1 MALQGLDNLTRA
13 LSKLPGIGRRSAE
26 RMAMKL
32 AADPERL
39 ILPLVAALEQTRETV
54 AFCSRCGAMTE
65 IERNPCRLCTDST
78 RDGTIVC
85 VVEDPSDI
93 VALESTGAYRG
104 RYHALMGKI
113 SPMRGDGPNDIR
125 IRELVRRIREE
136 GIKEVLLA
144 LNTDIESEAT
154 AGLIGD
160 ILKAR
165 GIRTTRLAYGIP
177 AGSGIRYADTV
188 TLDRAIRGRQ
198 DV

>member
-1 MALQGLDNLTRA
+1 MALQGLDKLTRA
-13 LSKLPGIGRRSAE
+13 LSKLPGVGRRSAE

-32 AADPERL
+32 AADPEGL
-39 ILPLVAALEQTRETV
+39 ILPLIDALEETRQTIT
-54 AFCSRCGAMTE
+54 FCSRCGAMTE
-65 IERNPCRLCTDST
+65 SGRDPCRLCTDPA
-78 RDGTIVC
+78 RDGSVVC

-93 VALESTGAYRG
+93 VALESTGAYTG

-113 SPMRGDGPNDIR
+113 SPMRGEGPNDIR
-125 IRELVRRIREE
+125 IRSLVRRIKEE

-144 LNTDIESEAT
+144 LNTDVESEAT
-154 AGLIGD
+154 AGLIGE

-177 AGSGIRYADTV
+177 AGSGIRYADTI

>member
-13 LSKLPGIGRRSAE
+13 LSKLPGVGRRSAE

-32 AADPERL
+32 AADPDKL
-39 ILPLVAALEQTRETV
+39 IRPLVAALEETRRSV
-54 AFCSRCGAMTE
+54 SFCSRCGAMTE
-65 IERNPCRLCTDST
+65 AGRDPCRLCTDSS
-78 RDGTIVC
+78 RDGTTIC

-93 VALESTGAYRG
+93 VAMETTGAYTG

-125 IRELVRRIREE
+125 IRSLVKRVREE
-136 GIKEVLLA
+136 GVTEVLLA

-154 AGLIGD
+154 ASLIAE

-165 GIRTTRLAYGIP
+165 GIRATRLAYGIP
-177 AGSGIRYADTV
+177 AGSGIRYADSV

-198 DV
+198 EL

>member
-1 MALQGLDNLTRA
+1 MALQGLDKLTRA
-13 LSKLPGIGRRSAE
+13 LSKLPGVGRRSAE
-26 RMAMKL
+26 RMGMKL
-32 AADPERL
+32 AADPEGL
-39 ILPLVAALEQTRETV
+39 IMPLMAALEETRQTV

-65 IERNPCRLCTDST
+65 SDRDPCRLCTDPA
-78 RDGTIVC
+78 RDGSSVC

-93 VALESTGAYRG
+93 VALESTGAYTG
-104 RYHALMGKI
+104 RYHALMGKL
-113 SPMRGDGPNDIR
+113 SPMRGEGPNDIR
-125 IRELVRRIREE
+125 IRALVRRIKEE

-144 LNTDIESEAT
+144 LNTDVESEAT

-160 ILKAR
+160 ILKSR

-177 AGSGIRYADTV
+177 AGSGIRYADTI

>member
-13 LSKLPGIGRRSAE
+13 LSRLPGVGRRSAE

-32 AADPERL
+32 AADPEGL
-39 ILPLVAALEQTRETV
+39 ILPLVAALEETRRTV
-54 AFCSRCGAMTE
+54 TFCSRCGAMTE
-65 IERNPCRLCTDST
+65 SGRDPCRLCTDPA
-78 RDGTIVC
+78 RDGSVVC

-93 VALESTGAYRG
+93 VALESTGAYAG

-113 SPMRGDGPNDIR
+113 SPMRGEGPNDIR
-125 IRELVRRIREE
+125 IRALVRRIKEE

-144 LNTDIESEAT
+144 LNTDVESDAT
-154 AGLIGD
+154 AGLIAE

-177 AGSGIRYADTV
+177 AGSGIRYADTI

-198 DV
+198 EI

>member
-1 MALQGLDNLTRA
+1 MALQGLDKLTRA
-13 LSKLPGIGRRSAE
+13 LSKLPGVGRRSAE

-32 AADPERL
+32 AADPEGR
-39 ILPLVAALEQTRETV
+39 ILPLIDALEETRQTIT
-54 AFCSRCGAMTE
+54 FCSRCGAMTE
-65 IERNPCRLCTDST
+65 SGRDPCRLCTDPA
-78 RDGTIVC
+78 RDGSVVC

-93 VALESTGAYRG
+93 VALESTGAYTG

-113 SPMRGDGPNDIR
+113 SPMRGEGPNDIR
-125 IRELVRRIREE
+125 IRSLVRRIKEE

-144 LNTDIESEAT
+144 LNTDVESEAT
-154 AGLIGD
+154 AGLIGE

-177 AGSGIRYADTV
+177 AGSGIRYADTI

>member
-1 MALQGLDNLTRA
+1 MALQGLDKLTRA
-13 LSKLPGIGRRSAE
+13 LSKLPGVGRRSAE

-32 AADPERL
+32 AADPEGL
-39 ILPLVAALEQTRETV
+39 IMPLVAALEETRQTV
-54 AFCSRCGAMTE
+54 AFCSRCGAMTDAD
-65 IERNPCRLCTDST
+65 RDPCRLCTDPA
-78 RDGTIVC
+78 RDGSSVC

-93 VALESTGAYRG
+93 VALESTGAYTG
-104 RYHALMGKI
+104 RYHALMGKL
-113 SPMRGDGPNDIR
+113 SPMRGEGPNDIR
-125 IRELVRRIREE
+125 IRALVRRIKEE

-144 LNTDIESEAT
+144 LNTDVESEAT

-160 ILKAR
+160 ILKSR

-177 AGSGIRYADTV
+177 AGSGIRYADTI

>member
-1 MALQGLDNLTRA
+1 MALQGLDKLTRA
-13 LSKLPGIGRRSAE
+13 LSKLPGVGRRSAE

-32 AADPERL
+32 AADPEGL
-39 ILPLVAALEQTRETV
+39 ILPLIDALEETRQTIT
-54 AFCSRCGAMTE
+54 FCSRRGAMTE
-65 IERNPCRLCTDST
+65 SGRDPCRLCTDPA
-78 RDGTIVC
+78 RDGSVVC

-93 VALESTGAYRG
+93 VALESTGAYTG

-113 SPMRGDGPNDIR
+113 SPMRGEGPNDIR
-125 IRELVRRIREE
+125 IRSLVRRIKEE

-144 LNTDIESEAT
+144 LNTDVESEAT
-154 AGLIGD
+154 AGLIGE

-177 AGSGIRYADTV
+177 AGSGIRYADTI

>member
-1 MALQGLDNLTRA
+1 
-13 LSKLPGIGRRSAE
+13 
-26 RMAMKL
+26 
-32 AADPERL
+32 
-39 ILPLVAALEQTRETV
+39 
-54 AFCSRCGAMTE
+54 
-65 IERNPCRLCTDST
+65 
-78 RDGTIVC
+78 
-85 VVEDPSDI
+85 
-93 VALESTGAYRG
+93 
-104 RYHALMGKI
+104 
-113 SPMRGDGPNDIR
+113 MRGDGPNDIR

>member
-1 MALQGLDNLTRA
+1 MALQGLDNLAQA
-13 LSKLPGIGRRSAE
+13 LSRLPGVGRRSAE

-32 AADPERL
+32 ASDPDGL
-39 ILPLVAALEQTRETV
+39 ILPLVAALDETRRTV
-54 AFCSRCGAMTE
+54 RFCSRCGAMTE
-65 IERNPCRLCTDST
+65 VERDPCRLCTDPA
-78 RDGTIVC
+78 RDGSVIC

-93 VALESTGAYRG
+93 GALERTGAYSG

-113 SPMRGDGPNDIR
+113 SPMRGDGPNDVR
-125 IRELVRRIREE
+125 IRGLVRRIKDE

-154 AGLIGD
+154 AVLIAE

-165 GIRTTRLAYGIP
+165 GIRATRLAYGIP
-177 AGSGIRYADTV
+177 AGSGIRYADTI

-198 DV
+198 EL

>member
-13 LSKLPGIGRRSAE
+13 LSKLPGVGRRSAE

-32 AADPERL
+32 ASDPEGL
-39 ILPLVAALEQTRETV
+39 VLPLVSALEQTRRTV
-54 AFCSRCGAMTE
+54 TFCSRCGAMTE
-65 IERNPCRLCTDST
+65 SGRDPCRLCTDPT
-78 RDGTIVC
+78 RDGSMVC

-93 VALESTGAYRG
+93 VALESTGSYRG

-125 IRELVRRIREE
+125 IRGLVRRIKEE

>member
-1 MALQGLDNLTRA
+1 MALQGLDKLTRA
-13 LSKLPGIGRRSAE
+13 LSKLPGVGRRSAE

-32 AADPERL
+32 AADPEGL
-39 ILPLVAALEQTRETV
+39 IMPLMAALEETRQTV

-65 IERNPCRLCTDST
+65 SDRDPCRLCTDPA
-78 RDGTIVC
+78 RDGSSVC

-93 VALESTGAYRG
+93 VALESTGAYTG
-104 RYHALMGKI
+104 RYHALMGKL
-113 SPMRGDGPNDIR
+113 SPMRGEGPNDIR
-125 IRELVRRIREE
+125 IRALVRRIKEE

-144 LNTDIESEAT
+144 LNTDVESEAT

-160 ILKAR
+160 ILKSR

-177 AGSGIRYADTV
+177 AGSGIRYADTIP
-188 TLDRAIRGRQ
+188 LDRAIRGRQ

>member
-1 MALQGLDNLTRA
+1 MALQGLDKLTRA
-13 LSKLPGIGRRSAE
+13 LSKLPGVGRRSAE

-32 AADPERL
+32 AADPEGL
-39 ILPLVAALEQTRETV
+39 IMPLMAALEETRQTV

-65 IERNPCRLCTDST
+65 SDRDPCRLCTDPA
-78 RDGTIVC
+78 RDGSSVC

-93 VALESTGAYRG
+93 VALESTGAYTG
-104 RYHALMGKI
+104 RYHALMGKL
-113 SPMRGDGPNDIR
+113 SPMRGEGPNDIR
-125 IRELVRRIREE
+125 IRALVRRIKEE

-144 LNTDIESEAT
+144 LNTDVESEAT

-160 ILKAR
+160 ILKSR

-177 AGSGIRYADTV
+177 AGSGIRYADTI